1 MGTFLLVEKN
11 FTVNGYKL
19 PSILETKTMVISQG
33 WFCPLGNTCRY
44 VCKHFL
50 LSWFEAVERMVLLAF
65 GGLRP
70 RVCWASYSAEES
82 PLNKPCRAWE
92 ILVRM
97 LEEFAHVS
105 FNLQLL
111 ETLRYYFLLKV
122 LKIELLTTGFQNRE
136 EGCFVIN
143 IEPNHFC

>member
-11 FTVNGYKL
+11 VFTVNGYKL

-50 LSWFEAVERMVLLAF
+50 LSWFEAVGENGATGIWWTEAKGKSWSTLQRRGKPPLTNDVEP
-65 GGLRP
+65 GKSWS
-70 RVCWASYSAEES
+70 VCWKN
-82 PLNKPCRAWE
+82 L
-92 ILVRM
+92 
-97 LEEFAHVS
+97 HVS

-122 LKIELLTTGFQNRE
+122 LKIEL
-136 EGCFVIN
+136 
-143 IEPNHFC
+143 